1 MTFSAYTHS
10 IEQQKVAMLD
20 MKKKTSDNK
29 EMLQSGRKLSAPGSF
44 WRFPIVWMLVGAIGI
59 VLIDTLFR
67 QLTER
72 VDGLISVVLTL
83 VMGFLAILVYKLTLT
98 YLARRS
104 TPEITRQRAG
114 IETVLGVLTGTIFIT
129 GSAFIIMALGGYSF
143 QWASSANAGY
153 VLKSSIGAALGAA
166 IVEELIFR
174 GLMFQAIDKLGG
186 KLLAF
191 TVTSLFF
198 GVAHLGN
205 AGATL
210 WSAFAISLEAGV
222 LLGAAFLWRR
232 NLWFAMGLHFAWNAV
247 EGLLGI
253 PVSGHTAAGLFTVE
267 MNGATLL
274 TGGNFGLEGSIVP
287 VVLSLLISIP
297 MLIGAARNRRVEDRH
312 FPVSK

>member
-1 MTFSAYTHS
+1 
-10 IEQQKVAMLD
+10 
-20 MKKKTSDNK
+20 MKKKKSENK
-29 EMLQSGRKLSAPGSF
+29 EMLQNGRNLSARSSF
-44 WRFPIVWMLVGAIGI
+44 WRIPIVWMIVGAIGI

-67 QLTER
+67 QLTESAE
-72 VDGLISVVLTL
+72 GMISLVFTL

-104 TPEITRQRAG
+104 TPEISRQRAG

-143 QWASSANAGY
+143 QWASSADTSS
-153 VLKSSIGAALGAA
+153 VLISSIETALGAA

-186 KLLAF
+186 KPLALA
-191 TVTSLFF
+191 VTSLFF

-205 AGATL
+205 TGATL
-210 WSAFAISLEAGV
+210 WSAFAIALEAGV

-232 NLWFAMGLHFAWNAV
+232 NLWFAMGLHFAWNAI

-253 PVSGHTAAGLFTVE
+253 PVSGHSAAGLFTAKV
-267 MNGATLL
+267 NGAALL
-274 TGGNFGLEGSIVP
+274 TGGDFGLEGSIVP
-287 VVLSLLISIP
+287 VVVSLLISIS
-297 MLIGAARNRRVEDRH
+297 MLIWAARNRRVEARNL
-312 FPVSK
+312 PVSS

>member
-1 MTFSAYTHS
+1 
-10 IEQQKVAMLD
+10 MLD
-20 MKKKTSDNK
+20 MKKKTSEIN
-29 EMLQSGRKLSAPGSF
+29 EMLQNGRELRARHSF
-44 WRFPIVWMLVGAIGI
+44 WRYPIVWMLVGAIGI

-67 QLTER
+67 HLTDR
-72 VDGLISVVLTL
+72 VDGLISVALTL
-83 VMGFLAILVYKLTLT
+83 VMGFLAVLVYKLTLT
-98 YLARRS
+98 HLARRS
-104 TPEITRQRAG
+104 TPELTRQRAG
-114 IETVLGVLTGTIFIT
+114 IETVLGVLTGTIFIA
-129 GSAFIIMALGGYSF
+129 GSALIIMALGGYSF

-153 VLKSSIGAALGAA
+153 ILQSSIGAALGAA

-191 TVTSLFF
+191 IVTSLFF

-210 WSAFAISLEAGV
+210 WSAFAIALEAGV

-232 NLWFAMGLHFAWNAV
+232 NLWFAMGLHFAWNAI

-253 PVSGHTAAGLFTVE
+253 PVSGHTTAGLFTVE

-297 MLIGAARNRRVEDRH
+297 MLIGAARNRRAEARNL
-312 FPVSK
+312 